1 MEQKKDKNGGLS
13 AKWILLELTVIVSV
27 FSQIASIASITRP
40 TMYVL
45 WGIIILV
52 GCINRKGK
60 IPVKQFTQRFIL
72 AYALFGMLC
81 LITGLFNSQ
90 HFAANYLRILIVP
103 LLVTIAGDM
112 YSGEDRDLFYRL
124 SKLYLLAAVIYA
136 IWVQITYIPSYSSW
150 LNTRMYLFKSKNSA
164 GQIWVAAIFLIVW
177 FVEFKNKV
185 QKYICYASCFYLLI
199 MTGICQCRTAMLSI
213 AVALGAFAVSRSR
226 HKIRWIFTIVVCVIV
241 LYSIPFTR
249 GFIEQALFL
258 NKYAGTD
265 LNTFSSGRIDTW
277 KRAFDNF
284 ALSPIV
290 GVGKY
295 YVDSSYLLILAE
307 SGLLG
312 FFLIEWIWVKKILI
326 CYNTSVFEM
335 DNEKVLFFFM
345 TTFYIVESLLEGY
358 PPFGPG
364 VSSFMFWFL
373 SSALSENA
381 SRSNNSTAEVA

>member
-124 SKLYLLAAVIYA
+124 SKVDKSGAYLCIKKTDDTYLRYISKVF
-136 IWVQITYIPSYSSW
+136 ITY
-150 LNTRMYLFKSKNSA
+150 L
-164 GQIWVAAIFLIVW
+164 V
-177 FVEFKNKV
+177 
-185 QKYICYASCFYLLI
+185 CCFI
-199 MTGICQCRTAMLSI
+199 T
-213 AVALGAFAVSRSR
+213 
-226 HKIRWIFTIVVCVIV
+226 
-241 LYSIPFTR
+241 
-249 GFIEQALFL
+249 
-258 NKYAGTD
+258 
-265 LNTFSSGRIDTW
+265 
-277 KRAFDNF
+277 
-284 ALSPIV
+284 
-290 GVGKY
+290 
-295 YVDSSYLLILAE
+295 
-307 SGLLG
+307 
-312 FFLIEWIWVKKILI
+312 
-326 CYNTSVFEM
+326 
-335 DNEKVLFFFM
+335 
-345 TTFYIVESLLEGY
+345 
-358 PPFGPG
+358 
-364 VSSFMFWFL
+364 
-373 SSALSENA
+373 
-381 SRSNNSTAEVA
+381 